1 MPFLRIIV
9 LEWLVMVPID
19 WPCPPDVRL
28 AEMQGR
34 SELPADKC
42 VPAVKKLAPAIV
54 NGKKAMVVNPFS
66 V

>member
-1 MPFLRIIV
+1 
-9 LEWLVMVPID
+9 MVPID